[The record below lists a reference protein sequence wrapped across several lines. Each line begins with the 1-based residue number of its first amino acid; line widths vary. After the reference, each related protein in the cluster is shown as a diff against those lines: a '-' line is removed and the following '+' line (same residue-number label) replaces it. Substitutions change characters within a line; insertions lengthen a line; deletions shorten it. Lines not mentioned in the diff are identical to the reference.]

1 MNLVTRFQ
9 AAIPCRLS
17 SNPTGHNSET
27 HSLSKRVDPFSG
39 QLSPVGDRGE
49 WILGCFEVLTGGER
63 ASIFRLLAK
72 YASKMKGFLNITK
85 ALADENRL
93 RILMTLQDGEV
104 CVCQITELMGL
115 AMSTVSKHLSILY
128 QAGLVNARKEGRW
141 MYYSLPG
148 KGTPTAAR
156 EGVAWVRRSLAG
168 KERIAEDAKRLKKVL
183 AMDVSELCKRQ
194 CGS

>member
-1 MNLVTRFQ
+1 
-9 AAIPCRLS
+9 
-17 SNPTGHNSET
+17 
-27 HSLSKRVDPFSG
+27 
-39 QLSPVGDRGE
+39 
-49 WILGCFEVLTGGER
+49 
-63 ASIFRLLAK
+63 
-72 YASKMKGFLNITK
+72 MKDFLNITK

-93 RILMTLQDGEV
+93 RMLLALQQGEL

-148 KGTPTAAR
+148 KGVPTAAR
-156 EGVAWVRRSLAG
+156 EAVAWVRRSLAG
-168 KERIAEDAKRLKKVL
+168 NERMAEDARRLKKVL

-194 CGS
+194 CGN